1 MKRVYLA
8 WTVALLLVLFT
19 GCGKP
24 LKEIGGNEEL
34 RLRPDQIGAYEKS
47 AQEGDAT
54 AAKRLWHHYTFVAGD
69 LDKGEMWR
77 KMYEKL
83 SKKQN

>member
-1 MKRVYLA
+1 MKRVYLT

-19 GCGKP
+19 GCGKR
-24 LKEIGGNEEL
+24 LKDIGGNEEL
-34 RLRPDQIGAYEKS
+34 RLRPDQIEAYEKS

-54 AAKRLWHHYTFVAGD
+54 AAKKLWHHYTFVEGD

-77 KMYEKL
+77 KTYERL
-83 SKKQN
+83 SKKEN